1 MNRRAMLS
9 LTAATTATVSIL
21 SVVLV
26 SSLPEIAPG
35 IALAGIL
42 GGGALLAGVLAY
54 GKNATPALITFAMFL
69 SLLPLLAIA
78 GGNAFL
84 LWTAGWVLI
93 GVASKRLSMQTVH
106 EAVERVTRTLA

>member
-1 MNRRAMLS
+1 MLS
-9 LTAATTATVSIL
+9 LTAATAAAVSTL

-26 SSLPEIAPG
+26 SSLPDIAPG
-35 IALAGIL
+35 LALAGIL
-42 GGGALLAGVLAY
+42 GGGAVLAGVLAL
-54 GKNATPALITFAMFL
+54 GRNATPALVTFAMFL

-84 LWTAGWVLI
+84 LWTAGWMLI

-106 EAVERVTRTLA
+106 AAVERVTRTLA

>member
-1 MNRRAMLS
+1 MLS

-26 SSLPEIAPG
+26 SSLPDIAPG
-35 IALAGIL
+35 VALGGILAG
-42 GGGALLAGVLAY
+42 GAVLAAVVAW
-54 GKNATPALITFAMFL
+54 GKNATPAMITFAMFL
-69 SLLPLLAIA
+69 SLLPLLAVT

-84 LWTAGWVLI
+84 LWTAGWVVI

-106 EAVERVTRTLA
+106 AAIERVTRSTAA